1 MESRVLPAKSVTALL
16 AENFV
21 CVKINID
28 KPPAAAQKILEQVKG
43 NTLPFYVYTTPD
55 GRFITGTSGF
65 RDEGRFKADLEG
77 VLKSDLLKVSAEDE
91 KKLLAAAE
99 QAGKDL
105 EAKKYGAVV
114 KAIQEA
120 EGIKGL
126 SDTKKKL
133 RELLRQALEAGR
145 ALLQEADSLVKADKH
160 ADAKPI
166 IRRVQTD
173 FRGTELEAP
182 ANAAADAIERAK
194 PSPGPDTVV
203 LKDGTTVNGKIVA
216 RTDELIMIQTPDGK
230 RVKIDKDK
238 IADIKTE
245 PKK

>member
-65 RDEGRFKADLEG
+65 RDEGRFKADLEA

-105 EAKKYGAVV
+105 EAKKYSAVV
-114 KAIQEA
+114 KAVQEA
-120 EGIKGL
+120 EGIKGI
-126 SDTKKKL
+126 SETKKKL
-133 RELLRQALEAGR
+133 RDL
-145 ALLQEADSLVKADKH
+145 
-160 ADAKPI
+160 
-166 IRRVQTD
+166 
-173 FRGTELEAP
+173 
-182 ANAAADAIERAK
+182 
-194 PSPGPDTVV
+194 
-203 LKDGTTVNGKIVA
+203 
-216 RTDELIMIQTPDGK
+216 
-230 RVKIDKDK
+230 
-238 IADIKTE
+238 
-245 PKK
+245 